1 MYYYA
6 FLLLG
11 GGNFSSVWGELAAGY
26 IAEVL
31 HLPFTIP
38 LECLANRMQ
47 VRSLSL
53 ELSAAP
59 TVHYPA

>member
-26 IAEVL
+26 VAEVRGYL
-31 HLPFTIP
+31 FQHHGPFERRCDVKDGVT
-38 LECLANRMQ
+38 ED
-47 VRSLSL
+47 
-53 ELSAAP
+53 
-59 TVHYPA
+59 T